1 MYGKQRS
8 RCHFG
13 GIPPTPIHP
22 ALRMPS
28 ALLSSRPVNPSRPF
42 TRIALVALLATA
54 SCTPPARDHRYF
66 GSVTPAKGQVF
77 RFNNGAEPE
86 GTDPGV
92 ISGQPDGRVA
102 RALFEGLI
110 VSDPQTLMPLPG
122 LAYRWETS
130 ADGLVY
136 TYHLR
141 PGLQWNDGTRLDSRD
156 FLYSWTRALDPATVS
171 RNASLLYPIRN
182 GERFNKG
189 EITDPTQLGLAAPD
203 DSTFVVTLENPTAYW
218 LFLNSYYTFLPVP
231 RHTIEKWGVRWTRP
245 EHIVNNGP
253 YNLAYW
259 KQYDRFEFVPNKS
272 YWDRSA
278 VKLERIIAYT
288 VDDLNTSTNLYKAG
302 VTDWNPS
309 GYIPGPFIPQ
319 MRPFADFR
327 QGRYQGVYFYSVN
340 VTRKPY
346 DNVHVRRALNLA
358 IDRLSITRDVLKG
371 SREPWGRLTPE
382 GYPGYQG
389 APQVAYDP
397 ARARE
402 ELVQAGYP
410 GGKGFPKL
418 NILFNTSEDHRR
430 IAEAIQAMWKRE
442 LGIDVELSNQDWGS
456 YLQATTSLQ
465 YDVARRSWIGDY
477 LDPNSFLQLLS
488 AGDGNNRSG
497 WGDPAYDALLKQAAR
512 TLDPT
517 ERFRLLTQAETMAV
531 ESAPFLPIYHYS
543 TTELVK
549 PWVRGLYQTAL
560 DYHPLKSIWID
571 HDWRRHLPR
580 DSSVHP

>member
-1 MYGKQRS
+1 MSPR
-8 RCHFG
+8 RHF
-13 GIPPTPIHP
+13 
-22 ALRMPS
+22 AS
-28 ALLSSRPVNPSRPF
+28 FPF
-42 TRIALVALLATA
+42 VVLLALSA
-54 SCTPPARDHRYF
+54 CTPPARDHRYF
-66 GSVTPAKGQVF
+66 GSITPPQGQVF

-102 RALFEGLI
+102 RMLFEGL
-110 VSDPQTLMPLPG
+110 VTADPQTLEPRPG
-122 LAYRWETS
+122 LAYRWESS

-141 PGLQWNDGTRLDSRD
+141 PGLLWSDGTSLTSRD
-156 FLYSWTRALDPATVS
+156 FLYSWTRALDPITVS
-171 RNASLLYPIRN
+171 RNASLLYPVRN

-189 EITDPTQLGLAAPD
+189 ELTDAAQLGLAAPD

-253 YNLAYW
+253 FNLAYW
-259 KQYDRFEFVPNKS
+259 KQYDRFEFIPNEK

-302 VTDWNPS
+302 VIDWNPS

-319 MRPFADFR
+319 MQPFEDFR
-327 QGRYQGVYFYSVN
+327 KGSYQGVYFYSVN

-346 DNVHVRRALNLA
+346 DNAHVRRALNLA
-358 IDRLSITRDVLKG
+358 IDRLAITRDVLKG
-371 SREPWGRLTPE
+371 SREPWGRITPS
-382 GYPGYQG
+382 GYPGYEG
-389 APQVAYDP
+389 AVQVAYDP

-402 ELVQAGYP
+402 ELAKAGYP

-430 IAEAIQAMWKRE
+430 IAETIQAMWKRD
-442 LGIDVELSNQDWGS
+442 LGIQVELSNQDWGS

-477 LDPNSFLQLLS
+477 LDPNSFLQLLTT
-488 AGDGNNRSG
+488 GDGNNRSG
-497 WGDPAYDALLKQAAR
+497 WSDPEYDALIKLAAR
-512 TLDPT
+512 TLDPA
-517 ERFRLLTQAETMAV
+517 ERFRVLQRAETMAV
-531 ESAPFLPIYHYS
+531 EAAPFLPIYHYS
-543 TTELVK
+543 TIELVK
-549 PWVRGLYQTAL
+549 PWVRGLYPTAL
-560 DYHPLKSIWID
+560 DTHPLKAVFLD
-571 HDWRRHLPR
+571 HEWQQHQPR
-580 DSSVHP
+580 AGGNQP

>member
-1 MYGKQRS
+1 MQSTLRHCAQLVAS
-8 RCHFG
+8 
-13 GIPPTPIHP
+13 PTAPVVEATRP
-22 ALRMPS
+22 AP
-28 ALLSSRPVNPSRPF
+28 ALLSSLPVNPHSLSVRLAAF
-42 TRIALVALLATA
+42 ALLALTA
-54 SCTPPARDHRYF
+54 CAPPARDHRYF
-66 GSVTPAKGQVF
+66 GSLTPPAGQVF
-77 RFNNGAEPE
+77 RFNNGPEPE

-102 RALFEGLI
+102 RILFEGL
-110 VSDPQTLMPLPG
+110 VTPDPQTLETRPG
-122 LAYRWETS
+122 LAYRWEVS

-141 PGLQWNDGTRLDSRD
+141 PNLVWNDGAPLTAHD
-156 FLYSWTRALDPATVS
+156 FLYSWSRALDPATVS
-171 RNASLLYPIRN
+171 RNASLLYPIVN
-182 GERFNKG
+182 AEAFNKG
-189 EITDPTQLGLAAPD
+189 EITDRSLLGLAVPD

-218 LFLNSYYTFLPVP
+218 LFLNSFYTFLPVP

-245 EHIVNNGP
+245 EHIVNNGAF
-253 YNLAYW
+253 NLAYW
-259 KQYDRFEFVPNKS
+259 KQYDRFEFVPNEK
-272 YWDRSA
+272 YWDRAA

-319 MRPFADFR
+319 MRPFEDYR

-358 IDRLSITRDVLKG
+358 IDRVSITRDVLKG
-371 SREPWGRLTPE
+371 SREPWGRNTPE
-382 GYPGYQG
+382 GYPGYEG
-389 APQVAYDP
+389 AAQVTYDP

-402 ELVQAGYP
+402 ELTKAGYP
-410 GGKGFPKL
+410 DGKGFPKL

-430 IAEAIQAMWKRE
+430 IAEAIQAMWKRD

-477 LDPNSFLQLLS
+477 LDPNSFLQMLAS
-488 AGDGNNRSG
+488 GDGNNRSG
-497 WGDPAYDALLKQAAR
+497 WGDPHYDAMLKRAAG
-512 TLDPT
+512 TLDAA
-517 ERFRLLTQAETMAV
+517 ERFRILKDAETLAV
-531 ESAPFLPIYHYS
+531 EAAPFLPIYHYS

-560 DYHPLKSIWID
+560 DTHPLKAVWID
-571 HDWRRHLPR
+571 HDWQRGLKPVAAERP
-580 DSSVHP
+580 